1 VSAAQHAAGAAPHPA
16 RLQLDD
22 LLGLRRLA
30 ERVRAAPRRQ
40 VSSQRAGPARSRAL
54 GRGLDF
60 AEVREYLPGDDLR
73 QIDWNV
79 TARTGKPHTKLFI
92 EERERPVFICVDLR
106 ASMRFGTRGSFK
118 SVAAGRLAALLAWSA
133 SADGDRVGGL
143 VFADGLHRE
152 LKPTG
157 GHRGVGRLAQAL
169 VEVDARGAGDT
180 AGNASGSRPG
190 PSSGPNTGPST
201 GPSTGPNTGPSTGPA
216 AGGDDLVYAMARLRR
231 LAHTGASI
239 YLISDFRDF
248 DPMVE
253 VYLNWLIK
261 HNEFIAVHIS
271 DPLERELPPA
281 GRYPLRSA
289 DGRVLQIDTAPRESR
304 HGYHGVYRMRQMQLQ
319 RFFAGRGNWYA
330 QASTGEPLAE
340 QAERVLYRQRWR
352 AGSDG

>member
-1 VSAAQHAAGAAPHPA
+1 VSASQNTSGTAPHPA

-40 VSSQRAGPARSRAL
+40 VSAQRAGPARSRGR

-79 TARTGKPHTKLFI
+79 TARTGRPHTKLFV
-92 EERERPVFICVDLR
+92 EERERPVFVCVDLR
-106 ASMRFGTRGSFK
+106 AGMRFGTRGSFK
-118 SVAAGRLAALLAWSA
+118 SVAAGRLAALLAWAA

-152 LKPTG
+152 LKPVG
-157 GHRGVGRLAQAL
+157 GHRGVGLLAKAL
-169 VEVDARGAGDT
+169 VDVDDLGGGASPAPDAGSRAGNGARG
-180 AGNASGSRPG
+180 
-190 PSSGPNTGPST
+190 
-201 GPSTGPNTGPSTGPA
+201 
-216 AGGDDLVYAMARLRR
+216 DLVHAMARLRH

-239 YLISDFRDF
+239 YFISDFRGF

-253 VYLNWLIK
+253 AYLNWLTK
-261 HNEFIAVHIS
+261 HSEFIAVHLS

-289 DGRVLQIDTAPRESR
+289 DGRVLQIDTSARESR
-304 HGYHGVYRMRQMQLQ
+304 HGYRGSHRMRKVQLQ
-319 RFFAGRGNWYA
+319 RFFVGRGNWYA
-330 QASTGEPLAE
+330 AVSTGEPLAE
-340 QAERVLYRQRWR
+340 QAERVLYRLRQR
-352 AGSDG
+352 AKANG